1 MAQPPPSIDVYTNR
15 TFPPSQREPPS
26 PTVKTYFPP
35 HPPLAVPLSPPTPA
49 FIPSSVMTPRSLLIH
64 SGSDLGMACPRIQ
77 ELSEDRHLLFTYVVV
92 PASAFHLSV
101 SLSKHDLLTQHSP
114 RSHIA
119 DLGQSLS
126 PSAVSSSPGRYIH
139 DSTALTI
146 QPETRISN
154 FKLP

>member
-1 MAQPPPSIDVYTNR
+1 MAHLPPSIDVYTNG
-15 TFPPSQREPPS
+15 TFPTRTTLNHCENLSPTPPS
-26 PTVKTYFPP
+26 PRSPTLP
-35 HPPLAVPLSPPTPA
+35 PPTPA
-49 FIPSSVMTPRSLLIH
+49 LIPSSVMTPRSLLIH
-64 SGSDLGMACPRIQ
+64 SGSDLGMACLRVR
-77 ELSEDRHLLFTYVVV
+77 ELSEDRHLLFTYAVL
-92 PASAFHLSV
+92 PASAFHLSI

-114 RSHIA
+114 RSHTA